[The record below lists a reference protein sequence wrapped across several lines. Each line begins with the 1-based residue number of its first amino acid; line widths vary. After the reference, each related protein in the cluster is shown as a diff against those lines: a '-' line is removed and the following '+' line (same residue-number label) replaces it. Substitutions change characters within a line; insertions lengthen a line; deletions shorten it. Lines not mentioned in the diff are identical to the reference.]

1 VSALQIYAVPLKG
14 GSRAVVMFNQHQFL
28 DPLFNVQNLT
38 VFWSNI
44 GIAAN
49 TTVRP
54 LLATT
59 RMIKWQ
65 NLGFVWEREDLRRWI
80 LNTRSVRKDKS

>member
-1 VSALQIYAVPLKG
+1 MLALQIYAAPLKG
-14 GSRAVVMFNQHQFL
+14 GSRAVVMFNRHQYL

-54 LLATT
+54 ILPTIA
-59 RMIKWQ
+59 MI
-65 NLGFVWEREDLRRWI
+65 R
-80 LNTRSVRKDKS
+80 